1 MSAVRVGEVL
11 AGRFRIERLLG
22 EGGMGVVL
30 LAHHLHLDQ
39 PVAIKLLSSRMNWSE
54 DTLSRFMREARAASK
69 IKSEQVVRVFDV
81 ASLEDGSPY
90 IVMEYLEGVDLQR
103 QLEMH
108 GSMTVADAVECILQA
123 CVALAEAHKLGI
135 VHRDLKP
142 GNLFLTHRADG
153 SRLVKVLD
161 FGISKVR
168 SQEGDEELSRITQ
181 TSAQLGSPMYMAPE
195 QMRAARDASER
206 TDVWALGIILYQL
219 LTASFPFRADTVA
232 HICAKVLDEPPEPF
246 AGRAPHLVPELQA
259 VVFRCLEKDPARRF
273 ATVGELAE
281 ALRPFAAPASLAY
294 VDRAQ
299 GVLAAPARDSFA
311 GPIPPPAQP
320 GIWATVA
327 SFARTRGGGR
337 AARAGLLAAMI
348 AGAAIG
354 IVLFILFVV
363 PAITKKPTPATATAT
378 VSVAPPI
385 ATPTET
391 STTTAPIATSAA
403 PVVTATMTAT
413 STTAP
418 PIAVAPIAVH
428 KDAGAKQSNR
438 PFGTQRQ

>member
-1 MSAVRVGEVL
+1 MTTVRVGEVL
-11 AGRFRIERLLG
+11 AGRFRIERVLG
-22 EGGMGVVL
+22 EGGMGIVL

-39 PVAIKLLSSRMNWSE
+39 PVAIKLLSARMDWSE
-54 DTLSRFMREARAASK
+54 DTLTRFMREARAASK

-81 ASLEDGSPY
+81 ATLEDGSPY
-90 IVMEYLEGVDLQR
+90 IVMEYLEGLDLQR
-103 QLEMH
+103 ELEAR
-108 GSMTVADAVECILQA
+108 GAMTIENAVDCILQA

-161 FGISKVR
+161 FGISKVTSR
-168 SQEGDEELSRITQ
+168 DEPQEESRITRY
-181 TSAQLGSPMYMAPE
+181 SSQLGSPMYMSPE
-195 QMRAARDASER
+195 QMRVARDASER

-219 LTASFPFRADTVA
+219 LTGGFPFPADTVA
-232 HICAKVLDEPPEPF
+232 HICAKVLDEPPEPLV
-246 AGRAPHLVPELQA
+246 GKAPGLGPEIQA
-259 VVFRCLEKDPARRF
+259 VVFRCLEKEPEKRF
-273 ATVGELAE
+273 GSVGELAE
-281 ALRPFAAPASLAY
+281 ALRPFAGQSSIAY
-294 VDRAQ
+294 IDRAH

-320 GIWATVA
+320 GIWGTVA

-363 PAITKKPTPATATAT
+363 PAITTKPPAAATATASVATPATASVPATVPATSTAAATAT
-378 VSVAPPI
+378 VPATFVATGADTATIVAPG
-385 ATPTET
+385 T
-391 STTTAPIATSAA
+391 
-403 PVVTATMTAT
+403 VR
-413 STTAP
+413 
-418 PIAVAPIAVH
+418 AV
-428 KDAGAKQSNR
+428 KDAGVRAGNR